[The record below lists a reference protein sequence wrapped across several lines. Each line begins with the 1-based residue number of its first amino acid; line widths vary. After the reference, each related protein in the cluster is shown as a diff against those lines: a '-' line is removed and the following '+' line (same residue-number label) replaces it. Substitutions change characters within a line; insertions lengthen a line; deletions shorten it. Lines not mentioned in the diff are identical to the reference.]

1 MEEEEITSV
10 SLGGEHIRGELAQ
23 KAMASHTS
31 IITIKRLEYLIL
43 PSSFPGVFLSS

>member
-1 MEEEEITSV
+1 MEKEEITSV
-10 SLGGEHIRGELAQ
+10 LLGERIRGELAQ

-31 IITIKRLEYLIL
+31 IITIKQLEYLIL